1 MWRGVGRDVWAARV
15 PHARIRLP
23 NLGRHP
29 YDVPRGVMARCGRRF
44 TSRMNLEE
52 VRQAM
57 SALPPDASN
66 TPQPAD
72 SEPEDPAAVPRW
84 AVPAVPPPWA
94 DASQAASDAT
104 PDADTIIDATRVQ
117 PTPAQ
122 PTPAQPTPAQ
132 PAPWQP
138 APAQAVPTPAQ
149 AAHAPNQPAFPPT
162 PAGPPPWAQS
172 APAAQPSWA
181 QPGTAA
187 PQPTQPF
194 HGRPVQ
200 PYPQPGWV
208 QPAVAPIAARKPMF
222 ERRKWL
228 PTAAVAIVIAAV
240 VLGGI
245 GLDTVIAAPSA
256 GTVNVGGTVTIKAA
270 PGWVRV
276 DSGGGQT
283 GVVLQNANVRL
294 TVAAEQFTGTA
305 SDRLQAEEAALKSAD
320 VQVSFGDE
328 QDGTISGHEA
338 AMAGFEAMVSGSSG
352 SGTVEGEII
361 CLIDAGNV
369 VDFIVVTGQGNLGG
383 AADDIKAMT
392 KSVEVGQ

>member
-1 MWRGVGRDVWAARV
+1 
-15 PHARIRLP
+15 
-23 NLGRHP
+23 
-29 YDVPRGVMARCGRRF
+29 
-44 TSRMNLEE
+44 
-52 VRQAM
+52 M

-94 DASQAASDAT
+94 GASQTT
-104 PDADTIIDATRVQ
+104 PDATTPDDETIIDATRV
-117 PTPAQ
+117 PA
-122 PTPAQPTPAQ
+122 TPAQ
-132 PAPWQP
+132 PAPVQPHPAQTTPFQAAPAPTQP
-138 APAQAVPTPAQ
+138 APGPI
-149 AAHAPNQPAFPPT
+149 QPAYPPT
-162 PAGPPPWAQS
+162 PAGPPPWARP
-172 APAAQPSWA
+172 APAAQPPWA
-181 QPGTAA
+181 QPGAAAQPPTQPYYGQPPSQPGLA
-187 PQPTQPF
+187 PQPPQGYLPQPQPTY
-194 HGRPVQ
+194 GQPVQ

-208 QPAVAPIAARKPMF
+208 QPAAASIAAPIAARKVMF

-276 DSGGGQT
+276 DSGGQT

-294 TVAAEQFTGTA
+294 TAAAEQFTGTA
-305 SDRLQAEEAALKSAD
+305 SERLQAEEAALKSAD

-383 AADDIKAMT
+383 VADDIKAMT